1 MQMVMEI
8 TKKPG
13 NTGLSEHN
21 KLLVGSND
29 TATIDEI
36 QGFRKRLPDVIRN
49 LNVPLLAKINVLEDV
64 INTVT
69 NRQMKLFA
77 IGLQSAYIARLGK
90 E

>member
-1 MQMVMEI
+1 MVMEI
-8 TKKPG
+8 TKNPG

-49 LNVPLLAKINVLEDV
+49 LNVPLLAKINILEDV
-64 INTVT
+64 INIVT